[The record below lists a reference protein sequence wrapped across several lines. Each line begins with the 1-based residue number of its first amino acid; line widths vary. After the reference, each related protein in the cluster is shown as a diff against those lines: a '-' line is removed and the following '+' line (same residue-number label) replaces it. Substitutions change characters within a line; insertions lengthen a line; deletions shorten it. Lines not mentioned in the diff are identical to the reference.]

1 MGRHFILCR
10 RDVPA
15 KVNARAVRREWM
27 GGWVSTLLKAKRRRD
42 GVVGVRKGD
51 QEAGTSEK

>member
-1 MGRHFILCR
+1 
-10 RDVPA
+10 
-15 KVNARAVRREWM
+15 M

-51 QEAGTSEK
+51 REAGTFEK